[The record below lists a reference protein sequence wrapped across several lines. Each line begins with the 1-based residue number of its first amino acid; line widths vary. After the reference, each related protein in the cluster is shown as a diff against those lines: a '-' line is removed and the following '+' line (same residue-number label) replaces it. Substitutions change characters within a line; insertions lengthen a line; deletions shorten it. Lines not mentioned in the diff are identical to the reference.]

1 MNVRSVNSE
10 VVRIRESVWE
20 ESFECHPRSSVK
32 YSRIS
37 MLLVIQVG
45 VSYLAVLDFLL
56 FN

>member
-1 MNVRSVNSE
+1 MNVRSGNSE